1 MKTVKLSLILLVLIV
16 SSSGALAADKVIMM
30 FPASPDLQNVSVFQS
45 AKYKHYYSDA
55 GLDVEFLAGR
65 GGVDAGRQV
74 GTGKADFAEVF
85 GDKAII
91 LRSEGLPV
99 KMLALMGGDR

>member
-1 MKTVKLSLILLVLIV
+1 MTRDTDGNDEDLKLSLILLVLIV
-16 SSSGALAADKVIMM
+16 SPSGALAADKVIMM

-65 GGVDAGRQV
+65 GGVDAG
-74 GTGKADFAEVF
+74 G
-85 GDKAII
+85 
-91 LRSEGLPV
+91 RSARAKLTSQ
-99 KMLALMGGDR
+99 KCLATQQ